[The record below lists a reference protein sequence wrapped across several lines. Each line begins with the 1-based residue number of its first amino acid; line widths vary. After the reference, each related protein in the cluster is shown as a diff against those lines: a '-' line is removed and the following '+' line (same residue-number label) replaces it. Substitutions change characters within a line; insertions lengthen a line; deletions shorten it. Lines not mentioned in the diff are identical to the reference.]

1 MKLLGIDTSNYTTSC
16 ALFDTDA
23 DCILQRKQLL
33 PVPHGQAGLR
43 QSDAVFHHTRQLP
56 MLISALAD
64 ACGGSIRPDAV
75 GVSVS
80 PRSAE
85 GSYMPCFLAGA
96 GAGRILSAAQGIPL
110 HETSHQTGHI
120 LAALRSADRL
130 SLLTEYGMPFLAFH
144 VSGGT
149 TDCVKCTPDKENVLI
164 IEPVSQSLDLKAGQA
179 VDRVGLMLG
188 LQFPCGAALEALASE
203 SDCSRAMHITLK
215 DGCCSLSGLQN
226 QCETMIRKGTPDADI
241 AKYCLNSI
249 AAAVSAMTE
258 YAAAQTGIRAVI
270 YAGGVLSDRLIQDR
284 LRSLPLDTAFA
295 EPEYSCDNAAGIAV
309 FAAVKEG
316 AVCRS

>member
-1 MKLLGIDTSNYTTSC
+1 MRLLGIDTSNYTTSC
-16 ALFDTDA
+16 ALLNTEER
-23 DCILQRKQLL
+23 CIIQKKQLL
-33 PVPHGQAGLR
+33 PVPEGQAGLR

-56 MLISALAD
+56 QLIAALAED
-64 ACGGSIRPDAV
+64 CGGTLMPDAV

-80 PRSAE
+80 PRSAD

-96 GAGRILSAAQGIPL
+96 GAARILSASQGLPL
-110 HETSHQTGHI
+110 HETSHQMGHI
-120 LAALRSADRL
+120 LAALWSADKL
-130 SLLTEYGMPFLAFH
+130 GWLTAENEPFLAFH

-149 TDCVKCTPDKENVLI
+149 TDCVRCIPDAEHVLI

-188 LQFPCGAALEALASE
+188 MQFPCGAALEACAAESSSE
-203 SDCSRAMHITLK
+203 KAMRITLK

-226 QCETMIRKGTPDADI
+226 QCESMLKKGVPHADI

-249 AAAVSAMTE
+249 SAAVSAMTK
-258 YAAAQTGIRAVI
+258 YAAKQTGLSRVI
-270 YAGGVLSDRLIQDR
+270 YAGGVLSDMIIQTQ
-284 LRSLPLDTAFA
+284 LRALPLESAFA
-295 EPEYSCDNAAGIAV
+295 EPAFSCDNAAGIAV
-309 FAAVKEG
+309 YTAVKEG